1 MLLVADAGEQIVGE
15 QHVSVG
21 RGLLR
26 LALGLGVEHDLHQAR
41 SRLPAVFRLGSRHVL
56 SPSKELA
63 PTARV

>member
-1 MLLVADAGEQIVGE
+1 MFVADAGEEVVGE
-15 QHVSVG
+15 QDVSVG
-21 RGLLR
+21 LGLLG
-26 LALGLGVEHDLHQAR
+26 LALGFGVEHDLHAAR